1 MKARRLPA
9 MPWGLMAEIAMLF
22 VIGWWIEDCLV
33 YYVAWRD
40 FAFVGAISKL
50 AGKTHLGAVAA
61 PVGAAA
67 SDVWT
72 RASPILAAPAALPGI
87 AIHKG
92 YDFLSPGIKD
102 REPVRFVVWCAGALA
117 ATFNAETAGVLCRGL
132 VGVVVIAARALIAL
146 NIGFWLA
153 NIFRRLNDLMMA
165 IISFPK
171 RFYGES
177 APEEISTLTVE
188 TTAPIDDIEPVYARG
203 KRNGRARR
211 REYVQFF
218 QGHVERIGIVLGG
231 GGARGAYQAGA
242 LKAIHEFLCDYNAL
256 HKVKVVA
263 GSSIGAWNAMFW
275 VGGQVGAEKAIS
287 DDEEELPLIEA
298 WWKSVHLAD
307 LGDLPWLYVP
317 LVSKALLR
325 PRPWRENFF
334 ANFATAL
341 NDALGDQPRIHFYLA
356 RTDADS
362 GALRYATNWRD
373 VTECISELPRERQ
386 AEYANCEVLTTGE
399 GDPLTRTADALFGAL
414 DLAPL
419 FARTGEEGADGADLL
434 ERLPLGIATELE
446 ACDLLFVL
454 PLNCG
459 ANVAAEWGVGGS
471 RHFARILGAHKA
483 AIERAQLREIDATNQ
498 FAQRIERI
506 EFGLKAMATA
516 SPPEGVAAEAYNGL
530 QEEIA
535 EFNFENR
542 MRYVFTTAPA
552 GRVELGAGDFWKG
565 DQLRD
570 AFDLMYLQTKRELY
584 NRFFEDIE
592 PEDPQIVMV
601 DGAIP
606 EIDALPKPV
615 YRRPSEL

>member
-22 VIGWWIEDCLV
+22 AVGWWIEDCLV

-40 FAFVGAISKL
+40 FAFFGDISRL
-50 AGKTHLGAVAA
+50 AARTHLDAVAA
-61 PVGAAA
+61 SIGAAVA
-67 SDVWT
+67 AAWA
-72 RASPILAAPAALPGI
+72 RAGAIFAEPAALPSI

-92 YDFLSPGIKD
+92 YDFLSPGIKS
-102 REPVRFVVWCAGALA
+102 RAPVRFIVWCASSIA
-117 ATFNAETAGVLCRGL
+117 ATFNAESAGVLGRGL
-132 VGVVVIAARALIAL
+132 VGLLAIAARALVAL

-153 NIFRRLNDLMMA
+153 NTVRLLNDVLMA
-165 IISFPK
+165 VVSFPK

-177 APEEISTLTVE
+177 APEEISALTVE
-188 TTAPIDDIEPVYARG
+188 TSVPVDEVEPVYAHG

-242 LKAIHEFLCDYNAL
+242 LKAIHEFLRDYNAL
-256 HKVKVVA
+256 HKVRVVA
-263 GSSIGAWNAMFW
+263 GSSIGAWNGIFW
-275 VGGQVGAEKAIS
+275 VGGKVGAEKTG
-287 DDEEELPLIEA
+287 DGDWELPLIEE
-298 WWKSVHLAD
+298 WWKSVRLPD
-307 LGDLPWLYVP
+307 LGDLPWLYAP

-334 ANFATAL
+334 ANFETAL
-341 NDALGDQPRIHFYLA
+341 ADALGDQPRIHFYLA
-356 RTDADS
+356 RASAES
-362 GALRYATNWRD
+362 GALHYATNWRG
-373 VTECISELPRERQ
+373 VTERISELPRDRQ
-386 AEYANCEVLTTGE
+386 AEYANCEILTSGE
-399 GDPLTRTADALFGAL
+399 GDPLQRTADALFGTF

-419 FARTGEEGADGADLL
+419 FARAGGRGSDGEDLL
-434 ERLPLGIATELE
+434 ERMPLGLAAELE

-459 ANVAAEWGVGGS
+459 ANVAAEWGIGGS
-471 RHFARILGAHKA
+471 RHCARILGAHKA
-483 AIERAQLREIDATNQ
+483 AFERAQLREIDATNQ
-498 FAQRIERI
+498 FVQRIERV
-506 EFGLKAMATA
+506 EFGVKTMVAA
-516 SPPEGVAAEAYNGL
+516 SPPEGVAAEALSGL

-535 EFNFENR
+535 EFNYENR
-542 MRYVFTTAPA
+542 MRYVFTVAPA
-552 GRVELGAGDFWKG
+552 GRVELGAGDFWKH
-565 DQLRD
+565 DELRD

-601 DGAIP
+601 DGAVP
-606 EIDALPKPV
+606 EFDALPKPV